1 MAKAKILVVDDEEL
15 IRWSFEK
22 ELSNLKYE
30 VITAESGEEAIN
42 KFKENPPDLVLL
54 DIRLPGMDGLETL
67 KEIHKLK
74 GDTLAIMMTAE
85 ASVQNAVKAMKMRAV
100 VDYLCKP
107 VDFEELKVVVENAI
121 EIYELRK
128 EVKTLRDETRKPYS
142 FENIIVNSEK
152 MKQVLDTVSRVIQ
165 SKAGIVLVQGESGTG
180 KDLVAKTIHYKS
192 ERCDKPFMEIN
203 CAALPETLL
212 ESELFGYEKGA
223 FTDAKF
229 LKKGLF
235 ELADEGTVFL
245 DEIGDMKTALQAKLL
260 KVIENRYFKRV
271 GGANDIEVD
280 IKIITATNR
289 DLKKLVDSGEFR
301 ADLYYRLNVISI
313 YIPPLRERK
322 EDIYPL
328 IKHFLGEFNRSFK
341 KNIKDISP
349 GAKEILL
356 NYNWPGNVR
365 ELKNVIERAIILS
378 FDDLIDQS
386 YLPMELLPDYK
397 KEDDKIID
405 ITLPPDGID
414 IDKIEEELVRQA
426 LSLSQGNQTVAAK
439 LLNLTRDSFRRRLKK
454 YDLL

>member
-1 MAKAKILVVDDEEL
+1 MSKVKILVVDDEDL

-22 ELSNLKYE
+22 ELSKLKYE
-30 VITAESGEEAIN
+30 VLTAESGEEAIN

-54 DIRLPGMDGLETL
+54 DVKLPGMDGLETL

-74 GDTLAIMMTAE
+74 GDTLAIMMTAAATVE
-85 ASVQNAVKAMKMRAV
+85 NAVKAMKMRSV

-128 EVKTLRDETRKPYS
+128 EVKSLRDEKRKPYS
-142 FENIIVNSEK
+142 FENIIANSEK

-165 SKAGIVLVQGESGTG
+165 SKAGIILVQGESGTG
-180 KDLVAKTIHYKS
+180 KDLIAKTIHYRS
-192 ERCDKPFMEIN
+192 ERCDNPFMEIN

-245 DEIGDMKTALQAKLL
+245 DEIGDMKPSLQAKLL

-280 IKIITATNR
+280 IKIIAATNK
-289 DLKKLVDSGEFR
+289 DLKKLVESGEFR

-313 YIPPLRERK
+313 YIPPLRERR

-328 IKHFLGEFNRSFK
+328 IKHFLGEFNKNFK
-341 KNIKDISP
+341 KNVKDISP
-349 GAKEILL
+349 DAKEILL

-378 FDDLIDQS
+378 FEDIFDQS
-386 YLPMELLPDYK
+386 HLPMELLQDYK
-397 KEDDKIID
+397 KEEEKIID

-426 LSLSQGNQTVAAK
+426 LSLAQGNQTVASR

>member
-22 ELSNLKYE
+22 ELSKLKYE

-245 DEIGDMKTALQAKLL
+245 DEIGDMKPSLQAKLL